1 MRRIDVKVGST
12 LFVMAVALVAASV
25 HANQQVLLIEPAL
38 IVMDVGGAGTE
49 LTVSYDT
56 VPDGLQTA
64 GAGISVFF
72 DST

>member
-1 MRRIDVKVGST
+1 M
-12 LFVMAVALVAASV
+12 
-25 HANQQVLLIEPAL
+25 LLIEPAL
-38 IVMDVGGAGTE
+38 IVMDVGGAGTA

-72 DST
+72 DSTKLRFESLIPIYQEGLLQATRTAGSVIVD